1 MMTNHIGEARIKVPD
16 RITRGEV
23 IVVNSIIS
31 HPMDTGFFRN
41 VDGDPIPAYFIKEV
55 VVTYGEQE
63 VARFEWTSG
72 ISRDPV
78 VSFTVKADK
87 EAPHGL
93 DRQQRSCVQ
102 AVRRHQLRVGLIRPC
117 GSLACRG
124 ASSPGPCFSPAPSF
138 MP

>member
-1 MMTNHIGEARIKVPD
+1 MWMMTNHIGEARIKVPG

-55 VVTYGEQE
+55 VVTYGAQE

-87 EAPHGL
+87 EAPLTMVWTDNKGAAFK
-93 DRQQRSCVQ
+93 QS
-102 AVRRHQLRVGLIRPC
+102 VGI
-117 GSLACRG
+117 SF
-124 ASSPGPCFSPAPSF
+124 ASA
-138 MP
+138 

>member
-41 VDGDPIPAYFIKEV
+41 ADGDAIPAYFIKEV

-78 VSFTVKADK
+78 VTFTVKADK
-87 EAPHGL
+87 EAPLTMVWTDNKGAAFK
-93 DRQQRSCVQ
+93 QS
-102 AVRRHQLRVGLIRPC
+102 VGITF
-117 GSLACRG
+117 
-124 ASSPGPCFSPAPSF
+124 ASA
-138 MP
+138 

>member
-1 MMTNHIGEARIKVPD
+1 MWMMTNHIGEARIKVPG

-87 EAPHGL
+87 EAPLTMVWTDNKGAAFK
-93 DRQQRSCVQ
+93 QS
-102 AVRRHQLRVGLIRPC
+102 VGINF
-117 GSLACRG
+117 
-124 ASSPGPCFSPAPSF
+124 ASA
-138 MP
+138 

>member
-1 MMTNHIGEARIKVPD
+1 MMTYHIGEARIKVPG

-87 EAPHGL
+87 EAPLTMVWTDNKGAAFK
-93 DRQQRSCVQ
+93 QS
-102 AVRRHQLRVGLIRPC
+102 VGI
-117 GSLACRG
+117 SF
-124 ASSPGPCFSPAPSF
+124 ASA
-138 MP
+138 

>member
-1 MMTNHIGEARIKVPD
+1 MMTNHIGEARIKVPG
-16 RITRGEV
+16 RISRGQV

-87 EAPHGL
+87 EAPLTMVWTDNKGAAFK
-93 DRQQRSCVQ
+93 QS
-102 AVRRHQLRVGLIRPC
+102 VGINF
-117 GSLACRG
+117 
-124 ASSPGPCFSPAPSF
+124 ASA
-138 MP
+138 

>member
-1 MMTNHIGEARIKVPD
+1 MMTNNIGEARIKVPD
-16 RITRGEV
+16 RIARGQV

-41 VDGDPIPAYFIKEV
+41 TAGDPIPAYFIKEV
-55 VVTYGEQE
+55 VVTYGAQE

-87 EAPHGL
+87 EAPLTMVWTDNKGAAFK
-93 DRQQRSCVQ
+93 QS
-102 AVRRHQLRVGLIRPC
+102 VGI
-117 GSLACRG
+117 SF
-124 ASSPGPCFSPAPSF
+124 ASA
-138 MP
+138 

>member
-1 MMTNHIGEARIKVPD
+1 MMTDHIGEARIKVPN
-16 RITRGEV
+16 RISRGEV

-41 VDGDPIPAYFIKEV
+41 TAGDPIPAYFIKEV
-55 VVTYGEQE
+55 VVTYGAQE

-87 EAPHGL
+87 EAPLTMVWTDNKGAAFK
-93 DRQQRSCVQ
+93 QS
-102 AVRRHQLRVGLIRPC
+102 VGI
-117 GSLACRG
+117 SF
-124 ASSPGPCFSPAPSF
+124 ASA
-138 MP
+138 